1 MAMAVKWKRRFLQS
15 QIYWA
20 TLAFLLWPTSAFA
33 FEPKVSFTV
42 RETAFIVPSDG
53 GWALNQWSDAAGV
66 SEPANAA
73 QMRALI
79 NNIWSD
85 VVHSWRMRA
94 VPGVREG
101 APPQLNIVSKVAP
114 HHCYG
119 IYISAGPVYC
129 SGNGTIFVS
138 IDELWR
144 LAERFGDRSDAA
156 LSFLIAHEF
165 GHHVQ
170 LINHRFGELARLI
183 NEAPERRREYSQRFE
198 LEADCLAGVWA
209 SHSTSF
215 AADEN
220 TRRDIIAALDL
231 VGDDTV
237 QLAAF
242 GTADPSTFWHG
253 TSAQRAR
260 WFMIGLQYKT
270 LEACDV
276 LNANQY

>member
-1 MAMAVKWKRRFLQS
+1 MAVQRERCFRSQS
-15 QIYWA
+15 QFF
-20 TLAFLLWPTSAFA
+20 LAALICLLWPAVAFS
-33 FEPKVSFTV
+33 FEARTSFTA
-42 RETAFIVPSDG
+42 RETAFVVPAAANWSES
-53 GWALNQWSDAAGV
+53 QWSDAASV

-79 NNIWSD
+79 NNIWRD
-85 VVHSWRMRA
+85 VVHSWRMSA

-101 APPQLNIVSKVAP
+101 ASPQLNIVSKVAAT
-114 HHCYG
+114 HCYG

-129 SGNGTIFVS
+129 TGNGTIFVS
-138 IDELWR
+138 IDEMTR
-144 LAERFGDRSDAA
+144 LAGDFGERSDAA

-183 NEAPERRREYSQRFE
+183 NEAPERQREYSLRFE

-209 SHSTSF
+209 SHSLSF
-215 AADEN
+215 AAAEN
-220 TRRDIIAALDL
+220 TRREIIAALDL
-231 VGDDTV
+231 VGDDKV

-242 GTADPSTFWHG
+242 GAADPSTYWHG

-260 WFMIGLQYKT
+260 WFMIGQQYKSV
-270 LEACDV
+270 EACDV
-276 LNANQY
+276 LNADNY

>member
-1 MAMAVKWKRRFLQS
+1 MAVKRERRFPNQW
-15 QIYWA
+15 QFYWA
-20 TLAFLLWPTSAFA
+20 ALACLLMPIPADAYEAKTSF
-33 FEPKVSFTV
+33 SS
-42 RETAFIVPSDG
+42 RQTALVLP
-53 GWALNQWSDAAGV
+53 AAGV
-66 SEPANAA
+66 WSESQWSEAASVPEPANSA

-79 NNIWSD
+79 NNIWRD
-85 VVHSWRMRA
+85 VVHSWRLHA
-94 VPGVREG
+94 TPGVREG
-101 APPQLNIVSKVAP
+101 ASPQLNIVSKVAAT
-114 HHCYG
+114 HCYG

-129 SGNGTIFVS
+129 TGNGTIFVS
-138 IDELWR
+138 IDEMTR
-144 LAERFGDRSDAA
+144 LAGRFGERADAA

-183 NEAPERRREYSQRFE
+183 NEAPDRRREYSLRFE

-215 AADEN
+215 ASDEN
-220 TRRDIIAALDL
+220 TRREITAALEL

-242 GTADPSTFWHG
+242 GTADPSTYWHG

-260 WFMIGLQYKT
+260 WFMIGQQYKS

-276 LNANQY
+276 LNANDY